1 MFVLRFTALLAF
13 GLMTSCTLIVSPE
26 PGRSCTDDDQCAATS
41 MLAGYPATCLKYFC
55 NEGTC
60 LEYEDG
66 DEVCDGRDNDCDGVI
81 DEPSDVGDEPWR
93 ASAVVAEGV
102 PLNVPISYGA
112 SSWALNASWAEGGR
126 GRQVTVGD
134 AVVTPEP
141 LNYLISDPGTGA
153 PNDQPELKA
162 GCVHNAVND
171 TLTACDIDAVASAP
185 THQDRQRQLIA
196 TLTTQ
201 ECGAGR
207 ILIGHTTPPE
217 SVTVATGVPV
227 VLRDPIE
234 LDAVSNSLAGI
245 DTGGGKCTGASR
257 PDCDGMGAGC
267 GAGRPQISVIASEIP
282 SDPSERRVAEGLVG
296 WVGDTV
302 ERAHCGGAVAPV
314 EAVVAHVQ
322 TGLERLIRFFWVTSS
337 GNAIPERLGET
348 MGGGAPALSE
358 WLGRGW
364 VVAFGNAAGNVQL
377 LWIPSQPPPPMS
389 PSTDLV
395 PDLEGVT
402 VLGEIPAT
410 GADHVV
416 MAIGSERSSGLE
428 IGLAWLEGCGTAAQ
442 RVVFRRARATVSGE
456 NLSAVEALGGPV
468 ELEASTSSLGA
479 PALAYSRANFLVPG
493 TMRGDELVSEDN
505 SGGWIAMWSS
515 GVDANGDG
523 RPNDGPLFGARIAEV
538 DNTALELA
546 DFNVRGDAPYIEPTG
561 RFVFRGND
569 GTLRSGAAVC
579 SQ

>member
-13 GLMTSCTLIVSPE
+13 GLMASCTLIVSPE
-26 PGRSCTDDDQCAATS
+26 PGQSCTDDDQCAATS

-66 DEVCDGRDNDCDGVI
+66 DEVCDGWDNDCDGII

-93 ASAVVAEGV
+93 ASTVVAEGV

-112 SSWALNASWAEGGR
+112 SSWALNVSWAEGGR

-141 LNYLISDPGTGA
+141 LSYLFTDPGNGDL
-153 PNDQPELKA
+153 NDPPALGA
-162 GCVHNAVND
+162 GCSYASDRLVE
-171 TLTACDIDAVASAP
+171 CDIAAVASAP

-196 TLTTQ
+196 TVTTAF
-201 ECGAGR
+201 CGVGT
-207 ILIGHTTPPE
+207 ILIGQSPPPAD
-217 SVTVATGVPV
+217 VAGVPV
-227 VLRDPIE
+227 VLGDP
-234 LDAVSNSLAGI
+234 DMGDSNLLAGI
-245 DTGGGKCTGASR
+245 DTGEGGCTGASR
-257 PDCDGMGAGC
+257 SECDGIGEGC

-282 SDPSERRVAEGLVG
+282 MSSPERRVAEGLVA

-302 ERAHCGGAVAPV
+302 ERSHCGGAVAPV
-314 EAVVAHVQ
+314 EAVVAHMQRRANPGEV
-322 TGLERLIRFFWVTSS
+322 FWVTSS

-348 MGGGAPALSE
+348 MGGGAPALSA
-358 WLGRGW
+358 WMGRGW

-395 PDLEGVT
+395 PELEGVT

-442 RVVFRRARATVSGE
+442 RVVFRRARATLSGE

-479 PALAYSRANFLVPG
+479 PALAYSRANFLAPG
-493 TMRGDELVSEDN
+493 TMRGDELVSDDN
-505 SGGWIAMWSS
+505 SGGWIAVWSS